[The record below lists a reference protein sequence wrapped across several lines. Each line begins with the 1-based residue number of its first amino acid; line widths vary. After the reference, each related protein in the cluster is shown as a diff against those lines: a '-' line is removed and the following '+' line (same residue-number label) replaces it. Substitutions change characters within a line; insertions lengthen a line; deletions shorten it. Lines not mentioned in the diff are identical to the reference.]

1 MGKVLVMVK
10 IISRDYYI
18 KKISPFIG
26 KNLIKVIIGQRRVGK
41 SYFLLQLVNLFKE
54 DNDVN
59 IIYINKESVKFK
71 EIKNYIDLLQYIEK
85 NVIMNK
91 DNKIFIDEIQD
102 INDFEKALRSLQ
114 ADEEYDIYCSGS
126 NADLLSGE
134 LATFLSGRYIE
145 ITIYPLSYNEFLHF
159 FDLSDNNETYNKYI
173 KYGGHPYLIHLELTD
188 EVVFDYI
195 NNIYSTI
202 LLKDIVTRYSVRNIY
217 FLENLVSFIADNI
230 GSLVSAKKI
239 SDYLKSQDIKISTNV
254 VLNYLTFLTNAFLV
268 NRVKRENVEGK
279 KIFEIGEKY
288 YFNDIGLR
296 NSISG
301 YKVQDKAKILENVV
315 YNHLISHGYK
325 VTVGK
330 LKDREIDFICK
341 KNNEET
347 YIQVAYKLDD
357 ESTINREYGNLLRI
371 KNNYPKI
378 VVSTDDFEG
387 NTFKGIT
394 HFNIRKF
401 LSEFE

>member
-1 MGKVLVMVK
+1 MIK
-10 IISRDYYI
+10 IISRNYYI

-26 KNLIKVIIGQRRVGK
+26 KNLIKVITGQRRVGK
-41 SYFLLQLVNLFKE
+41 SYFLLQLINLFKE
-54 DNDVN
+54 DKDVN
-59 IIYINKESVKFK
+59 IIYINKESVRFK
-71 EIKNYIDLLQYIEK
+71 EIKTYIDLLQYIEK
-85 NVIMNK
+85 NVVPKK

-102 INDFEKALRSLQ
+102 INEFEKALRSLQ
-114 ADEEYDIYCSGS
+114 ADEKYDIYCSGS

-145 ITIYPLSYNEFLHF
+145 TTIYPLSYNEFMQF
-159 FDLSDNNETYNKYI
+159 FNLSNNNETYNKYI

-202 LLKDIVTRYSVRNIY
+202 LLKDIVARYSVRNIY

-239 SDYLKSQDIKISTNV
+239 SDYLKSQNIKISTNV

-268 NRVKRENVEGK
+268 NRVKREDVEGK

-301 YKVQDKAKILENVV
+301 FKVQDKAKILENTV
-315 YNHLISHGYK
+315 YNHLISHGHK
-325 VTVGK
+325 VTIGK
-330 LKDREIDFICK
+330 LKDKEIDFICK
-341 KNNEET
+341 KNNEEI

-357 ESTINREYGNLLRI
+357 EFTINREYGNLLSI
-371 KNNYPKI
+371 NNNYPKI
-378 VVSTDDFEG
+378 VVSNDDFEG
-387 NTFKGIT
+387 NTYKGIT
-394 HFNIRKF
+394 HLNIRKF